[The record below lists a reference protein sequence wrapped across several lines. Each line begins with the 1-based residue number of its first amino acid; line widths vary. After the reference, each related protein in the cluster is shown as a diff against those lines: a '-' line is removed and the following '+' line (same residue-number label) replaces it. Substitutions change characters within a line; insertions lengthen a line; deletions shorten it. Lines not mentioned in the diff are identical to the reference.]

1 MASNK
6 SSYAENESKGTSSND
21 EKKRKSLATAY
32 MVWFPL
38 GIFGLHRM
46 YLDHW
51 FMGFLYMFT
60 LGLYC
65 GIGWIVDGFC
75 LPNVVKE
82 TNAWAEEESRV
93 HRPYSKSF
101 YLINLNNMAS
111 NKSSSYAEN
120 GTSGN
125 HLCEQK
131 NKSLAMAYIFWFPL
145 GIFGLHR
152 MYLDH
157 WFMGIVY
164 MCTLGYFG
172 IGWIVDGFCLPSI
185 VKETNAGS
193 EYEARCSGCSEA
205 GLRYQPMLRSRTLRD
220 AWILTLNPLGII
232 GIQHQYLG
240 RPWYRLAY
248 QLTAGL
254 FLVGWVSDIFRMST
268 LVNQANA
275 EIELLRSGTSMT
287 EMKRQDIWDC
297 KTIEAYIFGIPCG
310 IFGMHHFY
318 LGRYKYGFLYLFTLG
333 LCFIGVIVDVVRMPT
348 LVERAN
354 QERKGSVQ

>member
-60 LGLYC
+60 LGYC

-82 TNAWAEEESRV
+82 TNAWAEEESRITV
-93 HRPYSKSF
+93 SALRNLFVCTRSLDHRF
-101 YLINLNNMAS
+101 DRILNYLINLNNMAS

-120 GTSGN
+120 GNSGKCGN
-125 HLCEQK
+125 QCEQK
-131 NKSLAMAYIFWFPL
+131 NKSLVMAYIFWFPL

-185 VKETNAGS
+185 VKETNAGLS
-193 EYEARCSGCSEA
+193 TKHVVA
-205 GLRYQPMLRSRTLRD
+205 GVVKQIR
-220 AWILTLNPLGII
+220 

-354 QERKGSVQ
+354 QERKGAVQ

>member
-21 EKKRKSLATAY
+21 EKKKSLATAY
-32 MVWFPL
+32 MLWFPL

-46 YLDHW
+46 YLDNW

-60 LGLYC
+60 LGYC

-75 LPNVVKE
+75 LPNIVKE
-82 TNAWAEEESRV
+82 TNAWAEDEICCS
-93 HRPYSKSF
+93 
-101 YLINLNNMAS
+101 
-111 NKSSSYAEN
+111 
-120 GTSGN
+120 
-125 HLCEQK
+125 
-131 NKSLAMAYIFWFPL
+131 
-145 GIFGLHR
+145 
-152 MYLDH
+152 
-157 WFMGIVY
+157 
-164 MCTLGYFG
+164 
-172 IGWIVDGFCLPSI
+172 DG
-185 VKETNAGS
+185 
-193 EYEARCSGCSEA
+193 EA
-205 GLRYQPMLRSRTLRD
+205 GCRYQNLRLRSLRD
-220 AWILTLNPLGII
+220 TRILILNPLGII

-248 QLTAGL
+248 NLTAGI
-254 FLVGWVSDIFRMST
+254 FLVGWVSDIFRIST

-275 EIELLRSGTSMT
+275 EIELLRSGVSIA

-318 LGRYKYGFLYLFTLG
+318 LCRYKYGFLYLFTFG
-333 LCFIGVIVDVVRMPT
+333 LLFIGVIVDLVRMPT

-354 QERKGSVQ
+354 QERKAEGSVQ